1 MALRSPLVLAA
12 ALASALAHAGCA
24 GCENTVCC
32 ALPGHALARV
42 LRPSQCTAM
51 GGSSAMPAA
60 CDVVCCEA
68 EGGAHAPGSRAT
80 CTRVVDPFLC
90 DADAGASDGG

>member
-1 MALRSPLVLAA
+1 MLVALALAGAA
-12 ALASALAHAGCA
+12 AVTAPGCA

-32 ALPGHALARV
+32 ALEGHALARV

-51 GGSSAMPAA
+51 AGTSVDVRM

-68 EGGAHAPGSRAT
+68 PDGTHAPGSRAT
-80 CTRVVDPFLC
+80 CTRVVDSFLC
-90 DADAGASDGG
+90 DAGDGG